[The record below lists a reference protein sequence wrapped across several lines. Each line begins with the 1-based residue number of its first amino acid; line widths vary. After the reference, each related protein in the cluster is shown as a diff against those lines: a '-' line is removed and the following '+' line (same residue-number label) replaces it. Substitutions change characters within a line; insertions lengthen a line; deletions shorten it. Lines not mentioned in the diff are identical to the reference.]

1 LSYHPIARQPQPVPR
16 ALALRRGCVAVMVV
30 AAAGLVA
37 CGGKKEQ
44 KSGQALVSV
53 NGSEITMLQLND
65 ELQRAN
71 VAPAQQELAKK
82 QVLESLV
89 ERQLLQNAAAEEKLD
104 RDPKV
109 VQAIERAKALVIA
122 QAYMQKHVGQPARPT
137 RAEMQAYFDQ
147 HPGFFTERKQ
157 FDMRQLIL
165 ATSDVTPELT
175 KVIDGAKSLDE
186 VADHLGKQNV
196 KFARNQLART
206 SADLPPDL
214 TTKLLAM
221 PKGQLFIIREG
232 ARSVLST
239 ITDIKDVPVTFDNV
253 APQIEQ
259 FLVNAKNKEAATAEL
274 KRLRAAAKVEYLN
287 KAMAPTAAPAADAA
301 ATPAA
306 APAPAPADAAARGVS
321 GLK

>member
-1 LSYHPIARQPQPVPR
+1 LSYLPTARHPVRR
-16 ALALRRGCVAVMVV
+16 TLALRRGCIAVMVV
-30 AAAGLVA
+30 VAAGVA
-37 CGGKKEQ
+37 GCGDKKEQ

-53 NGSEITMLQLND
+53 NGAEITTLQLND
-65 ELQRAN
+65 EMQRAN
-71 VAPAQQELAKK
+71 VTPAQLEAAKK

-89 ERQLLQNAAAEEKLD
+89 ERQLLQNAAQEEKLD

-109 VQAIERAKALVIA
+109 VQAMERAKALVIA

-137 RAEMQAYFDQ
+137 RPEMQAYFDQ
-147 HPGFFTERKQ
+147 HPQFFSERKQ
-157 FDMRQLIL
+157 FEMRQLIV
-165 ATSDVTPELT
+165 ATSDLTPELN
-175 KVIDGAKSLDE
+175 KVVDGAKTLDE
-186 VADHLGKQNV
+186 VAEHLGGRNI

-206 SADLPPDL
+206 SADLPPEL

-232 ARSVLST
+232 PRSVLST
-239 ITDIKDVPVTFDNV
+239 ITDIKDAPVTFDNV

-259 FLVNAKNKEAATAEL
+259 YLVNAKGKEAAAAEL

-287 KAMAPTAAPAADAA
+287 KAMAPSAPTAPA
-301 ATPAA
+301 PA
-306 APAPAPADAAARGVS
+306 APAPAPSDAAARGVS

>member
-1 LSYHPIARQPQPVPR
+1 MSNFPTVRQPVRR

-30 AAAGLVA
+30 VAAGIA
-37 CGGKKEQ
+37 GCGDKKEQ

-65 ELQRAN
+65 EMQRAN
-71 VAPAQQELAKK
+71 VAPAQQEAAKK

-89 ERQLLQNAAAEEKLD
+89 ERQLLQNAAQEEKLD

-109 VQAIERAKALVIA
+109 VQAMERAKSLVIA

-137 RAEMQAYFDQ
+137 RPEMQTYFDQ
-147 HPGFFTERKQ
+147 HPGFFSERKQ
-157 FDMRQLIL
+157 FEMRQLIF
-165 ATSDVTPELT
+165 ATTDLTPELN
-175 KVIDGAKSLDE
+175 KFVDGAKTLDE
-186 VADHLGKQNV
+186 VAEHLTGRNV

-232 ARSVLST
+232 PRSVLST
-239 ITDIKDVPVTFDNV
+239 ITDIKDAPVTFDNV

-259 FLVNAKNKEAATAEL
+259 YLVNTKGKEAAAAEL

-287 KAMAPTAAPAADAA
+287 KALAPTAAAA
-301 ATPAA
+301 AGAAAAPASAPAA
-306 APAPAPADAAARGVS
+306 APSDAAARGVS